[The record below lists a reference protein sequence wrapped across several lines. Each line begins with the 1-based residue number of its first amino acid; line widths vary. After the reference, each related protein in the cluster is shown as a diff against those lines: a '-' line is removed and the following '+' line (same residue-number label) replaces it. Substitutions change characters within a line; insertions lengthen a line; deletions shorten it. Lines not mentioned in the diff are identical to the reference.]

1 MANEEHLKILQQGVE
16 VWDQETKDN
25 HYRITQ
31 ICDSKT
37 TFNLP
42 IFYLSKGVEYYCL
55 R

>member
-1 MANEEHLKILQQGVE
+1 MANEEHLKIIQQGVE

-25 HYRITQ
+25 PYRISQ

-37 TFNLP
+37 TFNLRIP
-42 IFYLSKGVEYYCL
+42 YLLRRVEYYCL